1 MSKQPKSSPWDGWDY
16 MLSIAGDS
24 VALDIRW
31 PIIDVSQTSVTLS
44 TPAGALTFAKGNW
57 PGGSSAVLID
67 VEEVDE
73 FIEHLLTLFEHTPE
87 PVIRQLHAAVAL
99 IRREDAKK
107 EAFDRPFNPL
117 AIFNT
122 NPRPASAEPQAM
134 AKASPFVLFDRPTAL
149 KPELVNAYLET
160 DYKVFAS
167 TGDTQERTF
176 TMRVGQACEPLAH
189 LFQERGI
196 QCAAFV
202 TAYNPYSA
210 AHEDLDNET
219 RQASL
224 LQTLDQHKVIYLSG
238 ERRHPSGN
246 WPAEPSVLA
255 LNLPLDASKRLG
267 MRFHQNALLWCG
279 PDAILHLVLLM

>member
-1 MSKQPKSSPWDGWDY
+1 MSKKPKSSPWDGWDY
-16 MLSIAGDS
+16 MLSIMGES
-24 VALDIRW
+24 VTLDIRW
-31 PIIDVSQTSVTLS
+31 PIVDVSQTSVTLN

-57 PGGSSAVLID
+57 PGGSSAVLVD

-73 FIEHLLTLFEHTPE
+73 FIEHISTFFTDTPE
-87 PVIRQLHAAVAL
+87 PVIRQLHSAVAL

-107 EAFDRPFNPL
+107 EAVDRPFNTL
-117 AIFNT
+117 AILHT
-122 NPRPASAEPQAM
+122 NLRPASAEPQAM
-134 AKASPFVLFDRPTAL
+134 TTASPFILFDRPTAL

-160 DYKVFAS
+160 DYKVFAYE
-167 TGDTQERTF
+167 GDTQERTF

-210 AHEDLDNET
+210 AHEDEDNET

-224 LQTLDQHKVIYLSG
+224 LQTLDQHKVVYRLG
-238 ERRHPSGN
+238 EGRHPSGK

-267 MRFHQNALLWCG
+267 MRLHQNAVLWC
-279 PDAILHLVLLM
+279 DARAIPHLVLLM

>member
-1 MSKQPKSSPWDGWDY
+1 MTKKPKSSPWDGWDY
-16 MLSIAGDS
+16 MLSIMGES

-31 PIIDVSQTSVTLS
+31 PIVDVSQTSVTLN
-44 TPAGALTFAKGNW
+44 TPAGALTFVKGNW

-73 FIEHLLTLFEHTPE
+73 FIEHISTFFTDTPE
-87 PVIRQLHAAVAL
+87 LVIRQLHAAVAL

-107 EAFDRPFNPL
+107 EAIDRPFNPL
-117 AIFNT
+117 AVYNA
-122 NPRPASAEPQAM
+122 NPRPASAKPQAM
-134 AKASPFVLFDRPTAL
+134 TTASLFILFDRPTTL
-149 KPELVNAYLET
+149 KPELLNAYLET
-160 DYKVFAS
+160 DYKVFAPEGN
-167 TGDTQERTF
+167 THERTF
-176 TMRVGQACEPLAH
+176 TMRVGQACEPLAQ
-189 LFQERGI
+189 LFLKRGI

-238 ERRHPSGN
+238 EGRHPSGN

-255 LNLPLDASKRLG
+255 LNLPLDACKRLG
-267 MRFHQNALLWCG
+267 MRFHQNAVLWCG
-279 PDAILHLVLLM
+279 TDAIPHLVLLM

>member
-31 PIIDVSQTSVTLS
+31 PIIDVSQTSVTLN
-44 TPAGALTFAKGNW
+44 TPAGALTFTKGNW

-73 FIEHLLTLFEHTPE
+73 FIEHLLTFFEHTPE

-134 AKASPFVLFDRPTAL
+134 TKASPFVLFDRPTAL

-238 ERRHPSGN
+238 EGRHPSGN

-267 MRFHQNALLWCG
+267 MRFDQNAVLWCG
-279 PDAILHLVLLM
+279 IDAIPHLVLLM